1 MSRADRQSMPSG
13 TDGLPEAAYAAAL
26 AGFTEMTVHRL
37 LALLRQHPPAEAFAV
52 ASGRLPPRD
61 GLIQRVLNDP
71 ERGSA
76 LRAAWASSAQ
86 RLRPH
91 TVWQRCIDLGLEVT
105 VMGQPGHPAVLTH
118 DALPVPVLFSRG
130 DRTLLEGRRV
140 ALIGTRNAT
149 ASGRHVARTLG
160 GELAHAGVQVVS
172 GLARGIDGAAHQ
184 GVFEALDLGARGAG
198 AVSSG
203 VMSSGAGRAV
213 LGRPVAVVASGL
225 DVVYPREHK
234 MLWQRVGAEGLLLSE
249 HPPGTPPV
257 AHHFPLRN
265 RMVAAL
271 SEAVVVVESRERGGS
286 LITADLAAER
296 SVPVMAVPGHVANRA
311 SLGTNGLLR
320 DGATPV
326 LDVGDILIA
335 LALDRLPLDRL
346 PSERLALDRR
356 ARPRADDLVVLQAC
370 SGVPRTIGEVAR
382 FADRPLLDVAMALA
396 RLEQSGWLHQ
406 VDGWYEALGSPPP

>member
-1 MSRADRQSMPSG
+1 MSRATQQSALFGS
-13 TDGLPEAAYAAAL
+13 DELPEAAYAAAL

-37 LALLRQHPPAEAFAV
+37 LALLRQHPPAEAYAV

-61 GLIQRVLNDP
+61 GLIRRVLDDP
-71 ERGSA
+71 ERGSV

-91 TVWQRCIDLGLEVT
+91 TVWQRCTDLGLEVT
-105 VMGQPGHPAVLTH
+105 VMGQLGHPPVLTH

-184 GVFEALDLGARGAG
+184 GVFEVLDLGAH
-198 AVSSG
+198 G
-203 VMSSGAGRAV
+203 VGGVSSGAGRAV

-234 MLWQRVGAEGLLLSE
+234 TLWQRVGAEGLLLSE

-296 SVPVMAVPGHVANRA
+296 GVPVMAVPGHVANRA
-311 SLGTNGLLR
+311 SLGANGLLR

-356 ARPRADDLVVLQAC
+356 ARPRADDRVVLQAC

-382 FADRPLLDVAMALA
+382 LADRPLLDVAMALA